1 MPAFLIPYLF
11 ILLLV
16 FSGGF
21 FAGYKMADT
30 QCDALKASVDRA
42 NIEAES
48 RLVKAQL
55 QTQLAEKKAYD
66 LNLKLDQSHDAYI
79 KDTNALHDRLVT
91 VRLRDPRSRQ
101 GCSNAM
107 PAASDSG
114 HPETEAADGAELSD
128 ELDQF
133 IKSEAYR
140 ADQVA
145 AYAETCYRFIQEQEG
160 SHAAIH

>member
-11 ILLLV
+11 VLLLG

-48 RLVKAQL
+48 RLVKARL

-107 PAASDSG
+107 PAAADSG
-114 HPETEAADGAELSD
+114 QPETEATDGEFSEETAGFL
-128 ELDQF
+128 
-133 IKSEAYR
+133 KSEAHR

-145 AYAETCYRFIQEQEG
+145 AYAETCYQFIQSQG
-160 SHAAIH
+160 GDHAAIH

>member
-21 FAGYKMADT
+21 FSGYKMADT

-48 RLVKAQL
+48 RLAKAQL

-66 LNLKLDQSHDAYI
+66 LNLKLDQSHEAYI
-79 KDTNALHDRLVT
+79 KDTNTLHDRLTT
-91 VRLRDPRSRQ
+91 VRLRDPGSRQ
-101 GCSNAM
+101 SCNNAS
-107 PAASDSG
+107 AKNTDSG
-114 HPETEAADGAELSD
+114 QPETETADYAELST
-128 ELDQF
+128 EF
-133 IKSEAYR
+133 AEFVRSEAYR

-145 AYAETCYRFIQEQEG
+145 AYADTCYQFIKGQEG
-160 SHAAIH
+160 DHAAIH